1 VSLKNNPVFS
11 LSAGRR
17 YDLPWNAD
25 APTTAFLLIFMAP
38 LIINGL
44 PAGVRNTF
52 NFF

>member
-1 VSLKNNPVFS
+1 LLKNNPAS
-11 LSAGRR
+11 LSAAKR

-44 PAGVRNTF
+44 PAGVRNAF